1 MTAAYLAPSFTVGQQ
16 FFTNQGVILSGGLI
30 YTYQAGTTTPQNTYT
45 DSTATVANANPI
57 VLDSAGRL
65 TSNVW
70 LATGVPTKF
79 VLATSAGTTEGVAQD
94 YVTGVNDP
102 LAGGASS
109 EWASYAVAPTYVNT
123 TSFSLVG
130 DQTSLFTVGR
140 RVKARCTSGLVYGT
154 VTASVYTSLTTITLA
169 LDSTLLDSGLSAVSY
184 GLLSDLS
191 TPTPGSISALATGS
205 VLAGAGS
212 GPIVA
217 ATAAQI
223 VTAIGTTP
231 VTNATNLA
239 GGAAGEVPYQSGAG
253 ASAFTAAGTT
263 GQVLVSGGTG
273 SPTWTSSPSVGLGKV
288 GQVWS
293 ANLSGSRSMSTT
305 YTNSTANPMYVNAT
319 ISVATS
325 PSNTVNVT
333 VNGVTVSMSSSGSSG
348 DCSVFFIVPPGQTYS
363 ISNTQSVTGY
373 TWYEFS

>member
-70 LATGVPTKF
+70 LAAGVPTKF
-79 VLATSAGTTEGVAQD
+79 VLATSVGTTEGVAQD

-102 LAGGASS
+102 LAVGASA
-109 EWASYAVAPTYVNT
+109 EWTAYVVAPTYINT
-123 TSFSLVG
+123 TSFSLSG
-130 DQTSLFTVGR
+130 NQTSLFTVGR
-140 RVKARCTSGLVYGT
+140 RVKAQCTSGLVYGT

-184 GLLSDLS
+184 GFLSDLS
-191 TPTPGSISALATGS
+191 APTPGSVSVLATGS
-205 VLAGAGS
+205 VLAGSGS

-217 ATAAQI
+217 ATGAQI
-223 VTAIGTTP
+223 VAAIGTAP
-231 VTNATNLA
+231 VTNLA
-239 GGAAGEVPYQSGAG
+239 GGVAGAIPYQTGAG
-253 ASAFTAAGTT
+253 ATATTAAGTT
-263 GQVLVSGGTG
+263 GQVLVSGGTS

-288 GQVWS
+288 GQAWS
-293 ANLSGSRSMSTT
+293 GQLGTGVGSRMFGST
-305 YTNSTANPMYVNAT
+305 YTNSTANPMYVAIS
-319 ISVATS
+319 ISVAGS
-325 PSNTVNVT
+325 PSNTTIVT
-333 VNGVTVSMSSSGSSG
+333 VNSVSVNLTSSGASG
-348 DCSVFFIVPPGQTYS
+348 INPVYFIVPPGQTYS
-363 ISNTQSVTGY
+363 VTNTQSVTSY
-373 TWYEFS
+373 SWYEFS

>member
-70 LATGVPTKF
+70 LAAGVPTKF
-79 VLATSAGTTEGVAQD
+79 VLATSVGTTEGVAQD

-102 LAGGASS
+102 LAVGASA
-109 EWASYAVAPTYVNT
+109 EWTAYVVAPTYINT
-123 TSFSLVG
+123 TSFSLSG
-130 DQTSLFTVGR
+130 NQTSLFTVGR
-140 RVKARCTSGLVYGT
+140 RVKAQCTSGLVYGT

-184 GLLSDLS
+184 GFLSDLS
-191 TPTPGSISALATGS
+191 TPTPGSVSVLATGS

-217 ATAAQI
+217 ATGAQI
-223 VTAIGTTP
+223 VAAIGTAP
-231 VTNATNLA
+231 VTNLA
-239 GGAAGEVPYQSGAG
+239 GGVAGAIPYQTGAG
-253 ASAFTAAGTT
+253 ATATTAAGTT
-263 GQVLVSGGTG
+263 GQVLVSGGTS

-288 GQVWS
+288 GQAWS
-293 ANLSGSRSMSTT
+293 ANLSGSRVFSTT
-305 YTNSTANPMYVNAT
+305 YTNSTSNPMYVTAT
-319 ISVATS
+319 ISVAGS
-325 PSNTVNVT
+325 PSNTASVT
-333 VNGVTVSMSSSGSSG
+333 VNGVTVAISASGASG
-348 DCSVFFIVPPGQTYS
+348 ITLVHFIVPPGQTYS
-363 ISNTQSVTGY
+363 IANSQSVTSY

>member
-16 FFTNQGVILSGGLI
+16 FFTSQGVILSGGLI

-70 LATGVPTKF
+70 LAAGVPTKF
-79 VLATSAGTTEGVAQD
+79 VLATSVGTTEGVAQD

-102 LAGGASS
+102 LAVGASA
-109 EWASYAVAPTYVNT
+109 EWTAYVVAPTYVNT
-123 TSFSLVG
+123 TSFSLSG
-130 DQTSLFTVGR
+130 NQTSLFTVGR
-140 RVKARCTSGLVYGT
+140 RVKAQCTSGLVYGT

-184 GLLSDLS
+184 GFLSDLS
-191 TPTPGSISALATGS
+191 TPTPGSVSVLATGS

-217 ATAAQI
+217 ATGAQI
-223 VTAIGTTP
+223 VAAIGTAP
-231 VTNATNLA
+231 VTNLA
-239 GGAAGEVPYQSGAG
+239 GGVAGAIPYQTGAG
-253 ASAFTAAGTT
+253 ATATTAAGTT

-288 GQVWS
+288 GQAWS
-293 ANLSGSRSMSTT
+293 ANLSGSRVFSTT
-305 YTNSTANPMYVNAT
+305 YTNSTSNPMYVTAT
-319 ISVATS
+319 ISVAGS
-325 PSNTVNVT
+325 PSNTASVT
-333 VNGVTVSMSSSGSSG
+333 VNGVTVAISASGASG
-348 DCSVFFIVPPGQTYS
+348 ITLVHFIVPPGQTYS
-363 ISNTQSVTGY
+363 IANSQSVTSY

>member
-70 LATGVPTKF
+70 LAAGVPTKF
-79 VLATSAGTTEGVAQD
+79 VLATSVGTTEGVAQD

-102 LAGGASS
+102 LAVGASA
-109 EWASYAVAPTYVNT
+109 EWTAYVVAPTYVNT
-123 TSFSLVG
+123 TSFSLSG
-130 DQTSLFTVGR
+130 NQTSLFTVGR
-140 RVKARCTSGLVYGT
+140 RVKAQCTSGLVYGT

-184 GLLSDLS
+184 GFLSDLS
-191 TPTPGSISALATGS
+191 TPTPGSVSVLATGS

-217 ATAAQI
+217 ATGAQI
-223 VTAIGTTP
+223 VAAIGTAP
-231 VTNATNLA
+231 VTNLA
-239 GGAAGEVPYQSGAG
+239 GGVAGAIPYQTGAG
-253 ASAFTAAGTT
+253 ATATTAAGTT

-293 ANLSGSRSMSTT
+293 ANLTGSRSMSTT

>member
-70 LATGVPTKF
+70 LAAGVPTKF
-79 VLATSAGTTEGVAQD
+79 VLATSVGTTEGVAQD

-102 LAGGASS
+102 LAVGASA
-109 EWASYAVAPTYVNT
+109 EWTAYVVAPTYVNT
-123 TSFSLVG
+123 TSFSLSG
-130 DQTSLFTVGR
+130 NQTSLFTVGR
-140 RVKARCTSGLVYGT
+140 RVKAQCTSGLVYGT

-184 GLLSDLS
+184 GFLSDLS
-191 TPTPGSISALATGS
+191 TPTPGSVSVLATGS

-217 ATAAQI
+217 ATGAQI
-223 VTAIGTTP
+223 VAAIGTAP
-231 VTNATNLA
+231 VTNLA
-239 GGAAGEVPYQSGAG
+239 GGVAGAIPYQTGAG
-253 ASAFTAAGTT
+253 ATATTAAGTT

-288 GQVWS
+288 GQAWS
-293 ANLSGSRSMSTT
+293 ANLSGSRVFSTT
-305 YTNSTANPMYVNAT
+305 YTNSTSNPMYVTAT
-319 ISVATS
+319 ISVAGS
-325 PSNTVNVT
+325 PSNTASVT
-333 VNGVTVSMSSSGSSG
+333 VNGVTVAISASGASG
-348 DCSVFFIVPPGQTYS
+348 ITLVHFIVPPGQTYS
-363 ISNTQSVTGY
+363 IANSQSVTSY